1 MRRKLKAESPK
12 RKALKGVD
20 KINNR
25 IGPEVKSFK
34 LSAFTFKLNIMESKR
49 QQKFAGVIQEDL
61 AAIFQRDLMSLLPN
75 TLVTIT
81 KVRVTPDLAL
91 ARVFLSFFNSN
102 NKQLALNTIKQHA
115 SEIRYKLGARI
126 KDQVRI
132 IPQLEFFIDD
142 TGDYVERMDKIF
154 DKISKE
160 ERQPDGE

>member
-1 MRRKLKAESPK
+1 
-12 RKALKGVD
+12 
-20 KINNR
+20 
-25 IGPEVKSFK
+25 
-34 LSAFTFKLNIMESKR
+34 MESKR

-61 AAIFQRDLMSLLPN
+61 AAIFQRDLMGLLPN

-91 ARVFLSFFNSN
+91 ARVFLSFFNNN
-102 NKQLALNTIKQHA
+102 NKQLALNTIKSHA

-142 TGDYVERMDKIF
+142 TGDYVERMDKLF